1 MAGHNVSVK
10 NLRGEQGTFTIS
22 DTTQYPVAPAEAQW
36 ANFVAITDVVIA
48 AIELPKESGDVAA
61 LLGVVYPQGFV
72 FDGPIHSITLTSGV
86 ARMYNFID
94 PSKEAARQT
103 MNQR

>member
-22 DTTQYPVAPAEAQW
+22 DTAEYPVAPADDQW
-36 ANFVAITDVVIA
+36 SQFVVIVDATLA
-48 AIELPKESGDVAA
+48 AIDLPKESGDVAA

-72 FDGPIHSITLTSGV
+72 FDGPIHSITLAGGV
-86 ARMYNFID
+86 VRMYNFID
-94 PSKEAARQT
+94 PSKEAARQAI
-103 MNQR
+103 QQG